1 MKLKSCDKLLIIGD
15 VHGLVGGYYDLL
27 EEKVVSS
34 NETVKS
40 IQLGDFGFEKEYK
53 KRNQIFEKSSSLN
66 KKDHLFFG
74 GNHDDYN
81 SLPEFHIGNF
91 GELPFI
97 ENSYFVRGAES
108 IDKAK
113 RTPGHDWWPEEELNW
128 RQARMCAA
136 DYEEKNPSVVITH
149 DAPGNV
155 CKKIF
160 PDKKINS
167 SATIKLLQAL
177 YDASPPDLWVFGHW
191 HEDKV
196 KKVDQT
202 IFVCLDELST
212 FEFESDR
219 SLKADIKAHVEKLQ

>member
-1 MKLKSCDKLLIIGD
+1 MKLKCGDKALVIGD
-15 VHGLVGGYYDLL
+15 VHGLVGEYYDLL
-27 EEKVVSS
+27 EEKVVNS
-34 NETVKS
+34 NENVKS
-40 IQLGDFGFEKEYK
+40 IQLGDFGFEKQYK
-53 KRNQIFEKSSSLN
+53 KRNQIFKKSSSL
-66 KKDHLFFG
+66 KTKDHLFFG

-81 SLPEFHIGNF
+81 SLPEFHIGDF
-91 GELPFI
+91 GELPFV
-97 ENSYFVRGAES
+97 EDSYFIRGAES

-128 RQARMCAA
+128 KQARECAT

-149 DAPGNV
+149 DAPGDA
-155 CKKIF
+155 CKKMF

-167 SATIKLLQAL
+167 STTGKLLQAL
-177 YDASPPDLWVFGHW
+177 YEAAPPNLWIFGHW

-196 KKVDQT
+196 KKDDQT

-219 SLKADIKAHVEKLQ
+219 SLKADIKAHVEKLK